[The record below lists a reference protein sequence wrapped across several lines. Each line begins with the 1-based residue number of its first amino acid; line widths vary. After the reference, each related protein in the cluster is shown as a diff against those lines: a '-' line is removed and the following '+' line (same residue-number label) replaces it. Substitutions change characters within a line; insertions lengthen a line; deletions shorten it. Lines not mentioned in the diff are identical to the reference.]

1 MTLNPYVWLPHFE
14 FTLQTIAV
22 QYPKKPNEVTKK
34 KYYEFISNIP
44 VFFPIKPLGK
54 SFSNMLN
61 KYPVTP
67 YLDSRTAFMKWTHF
81 TINKLKEKLEL
92 PQENFYESLEKYY
105 HNYKPKEIIDQEIY
119 DSKKKYIEGGAII
132 ILIAFIYYIY
142 NND

>member
-81 TINKLKEKLEL
+81 HRTDL
-92 PQENFYESLEKYY
+92 PTTHIPQISSRSISDVQKV
-105 HNYKPKEIIDQEIY
+105 
-119 DSKKKYIEGGAII
+119 KK
-132 ILIAFIYYIY
+132 
-142 NND
+142 